1 MCVVCVCTHSALKTS
16 LKLVCRCGI
25 VKMQLFNGGFRRSDR
40 CTGQSHTGI
49 KRTAQCITNHC
60 TSNPWCCI
68 ASSRHRRDTTG
79 LSIQAAADSS
89 HSPVCKETELQT
101 HKEPS
106 HEIYF
111 MGPDVLNKTFFPEL
125 IKHLLPCPVKL
136 LTSATKSSG
145 KGSGLNWI

>member
-1 MCVVCVCTHSALKTS
+1 MVDS
-16 LKLVCRCGI
+16 
-25 VKMQLFNGGFRRSDR
+25 GGQTDAQDR
-40 CTGQSHTGI
+40 AIQELNAPLSVIH
-49 KRTAQCITNHC
+49 CITNHC

-101 HKEPS
+101 HKVPS